1 MCGGG
6 GGDGGAAEA
15 RQREE
20 ERQRRIREGMASINQ
35 TFSQFDDPFFD
46 RRRSAYI
53 AYATPQ
59 LEDQYSNALTT
70 LTSALARTGGLS
82 SLRSS
87 VAADKQGALSRDYS
101 LQRQNIIDQ
110 GIGQATQARRD
121 IENARSAIVSDL
133 YATADPAAAAAAAQ
147 ARARIATQQPT
158 FSPLGMLFQN
168 ASAGLADYAEGR
180 AFNRAFAAGAGG
192 NYSTG
197 RGSSGRNVG
206 GGP

>member
-6 GGDGGAAEA
+6 GGDDSYAREA

-20 ERQRRIREGMASINQ
+20 QRQARIREGMTQIGQ
-35 TFSQFDDPFFD
+35 TFSQFDDNFFNRQRD
-46 RRRSAYI
+46 AYVS
-53 AYATPQ
+53 YATPQ
-59 LEDQYSNALTT
+59 LEDQYTNALTS
-70 LTSALARTGGLS
+70 LTSALARTGSLA

-87 VAADKQGALSRDYS
+87 VAAQKQGDLSRDYS
-101 LQRQNIIDQ
+101 LQRQNVVDQ

-121 IENARSAIVSDL
+121 IENSRSAIVSDL
-133 YATADPAAAAAAAQ
+133 YATADPTAAAAASQ
-147 ARARIATQQPT
+147 ARAQIATQQPT

-197 RGSSGRNVG
+197 GGGSGRVVR
-206 GGP
+206 